1 MNLGQRVKQAYYPNI
16 MLIVF
21 NLGQNVMKW
30 HLAHREKSMCI
41 NRVEKQN
48 QNLKNNILGKTLDVF
63 GVKVKHLRLN
73 LVLKL

>member
-1 MNLGQRVKQAYYPNI
+1 M
-16 MLIVF
+16 
-21 NLGQNVMKW
+21 
-30 HLAHREKSMCI
+30 AHREKSMVI

-63 GVKVKHLRLN
+63 DVKVKHLRLN